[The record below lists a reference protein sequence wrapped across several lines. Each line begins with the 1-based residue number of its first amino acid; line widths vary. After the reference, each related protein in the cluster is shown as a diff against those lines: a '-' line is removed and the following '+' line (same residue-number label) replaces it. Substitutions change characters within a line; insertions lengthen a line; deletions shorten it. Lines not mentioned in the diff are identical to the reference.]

1 MIAVK
6 AGTVQPSAQALQER
20 RLEPA
25 RLGILFF
32 ITAEVMFFAG
42 LLSALV
48 AFRLGSSQCPPL
60 GQPRLPVFVTGF
72 NTFILLFSGAAIVQ
86 AVKALRFG
94 SRALFQVW
102 LEVALWT
109 GFVFLV
115 VQGSEWVRMVGF
127 GLTASANVYGGFFYL
142 LVGIHALHA
151 FGGFLALGWVRRRS
165 RQGVY
170 DSRNTLG
177 VDLCRMYWTFVVA
190 LWPVLYVLL
199 YW

>member
-6 AGTVQPSAQALQER
+6 AGIVQPSDQALRER

-25 RLGILFF
+25 RLGLLFF

-42 LLSALV
+42 LLSAFV
-48 AFRLGSSQCPPL
+48 AFRLGVAQWPPL

-72 NTFILLFSGAAIVQ
+72 NTFVLLFSGAAIVQ
-86 AVKALRFG
+86 AVKALRTG

-115 VQGSEWVRMVGF
+115 IQGSEWARMMGF

-142 LVGIHALHA
+142 LVGLHALHA
-151 FGGFLALGWVRRRS
+151 LGGFLALVWVGQRA
-165 RQGVY
+165 RQGAY
-170 DSRNTLG
+170 DIRNTLD